1 MKAEAS
7 GTTDPGETTN
17 EVTNEDFLWLGPED
31 DVKTVLI
38 LDGTSGTTDDFG
50 AEKEKTGGRLYV
62 ETVGN
67 SIRQQLTENPG
78 KDLAETVKTS
88 ISEAWGFFQRKGKE
102 EREKYFSG
110 EKEAS
115 TFPTATTAPGAVGSL
130 VRWNEEKIE
139 VLHIGDVE
147 TYIVKNNG
155 GLDLLTNKVHQ
166 RFDEIMNEKITELR
180 EKGVE
185 DPSERPEV
193 WELCNNH
200 RSASNLPGT
209 YPQIMFNP
217 IVVDKQAE
225 EKVYEREEVKKILL
239 STDGAA
245 PRMKN
250 LWSLD
255 NTGILDFVEE
265 NGVEASVEKLRVS
278 ESEIEVDELK
288 NSDDATLAVIKF
300 QRPEKVS

>member
-7 GTTDPGETTN
+7 GTTDPGETTD

-31 DVKTVLI
+31 DVNAALI
-38 LDGTSGTTDDFG
+38 LDGTSGTTGDFG

-67 SIRQQLTENPG
+67 SIRKQLKENPR
-78 KDLAETVKTS
+78 KDLAETVKNS
-88 ISEAWGFFQRKGKE
+88 ISEAWNFFQDKGEKE
-102 EREKYFSG
+102 RRKYF
-110 EKEAS
+110 ENRKEAS
-115 TFPTATTAPGAVGSL
+115 TVPKATTVPGAVGSL
-130 VRWNEEKIE
+130 LSWNEEKIE

-147 TYIVKNNG
+147 TYIVKNDG
-155 GLDLLTNKVHQ
+155 EIELFTNKVHQ

-185 DPSERPEV
+185 NPSERPEV
-193 WELCNNH
+193 RELCNDH

-217 IVVDKQAE
+217 LVVGKQAE
-225 EKVYEREEVKKILL
+225 REIYEREEVEKILL
-239 STDGAA
+239 STDGAG

-255 NTGILDFVEE
+255 NRGLLDFVEE
-265 NGVEASVEKLRVS
+265 NGVEASVEELRES
-278 ESEIEVDELK
+278 ESRNSVDELK
-288 NSDDATLAVIKF
+288 NSDDAAMAVIKF
-300 QRPEKVS
+300 